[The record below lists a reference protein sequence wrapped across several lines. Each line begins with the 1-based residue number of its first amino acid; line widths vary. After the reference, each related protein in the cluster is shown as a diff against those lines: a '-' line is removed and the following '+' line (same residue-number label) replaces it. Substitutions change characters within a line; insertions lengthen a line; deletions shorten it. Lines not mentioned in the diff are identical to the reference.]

1 MLFTQRLTQDMKA
14 AMKAGDKERLGVIRF
29 LLSTIKNAEID
40 KGAELTDKEAQKIVV
55 KQIKQINDAI
65 EQFKAGGRDDLVQ
78 AEAAKVE
85 ILKEYLPKQLSDQE
99 LEEVVNQVLAELGEV
114 KNLGQVIGL
123 VMKQVDGRADGAR
136 VAQLVRQRMGKL
148 AS

>member
-29 LLSTIKNAEID
+29 LLSAIKNAEID
-40 KGAELTDKEAQKIVV
+40 KGAELADEEAQKIVA

-99 LEEVVNQVLAELGEV
+99 LEAVVDQVLAEMGEV
-114 KNLGQVIGL
+114 KNPGQVIGL
-123 VMKQVDGRADGAR
+123 VMKQVAGRADGAR
-136 VAQLVRQRMGKL
+136 VARLVKQRVSKL
-148 AS
+148 